1 MSERGITVDDATGA
15 ILRTVTAPPDMLALN
30 VTTGES
36 LFVLSNDDGRWIDD
50 GNLIVSETG
59 VLEPGPSAP
68 EGTTA
73 PAYDLQYVA
82 V

>member
-1 MSERGITVDDATGA
+1 MSERGIAVDDVTGA
-15 ILRTVTAPPDMLALN
+15 ILRTVVGPPEMLALN
-30 VTTGES
+30 VSTGES
-36 LFVLSNDDGRWIDD
+36 LFVLSGDDGLWIDD
-50 GNLIVSETG
+50 ANLIVSETG

-73 PAYDLQYVA
+73 PTYELQYVA